1 MDAVEII
8 TKGLDGI
15 ERSVDTFKQNARK
28 DIEEMK
34 DSQREL
40 ADRLLGIE
48 QKGGVWPGD
57 GVKTGGASDGLGKK
71 VWKSIQDNGDLLSKT
86 DKLRIEIKAA
96 GDVTGTSSA
105 RTIQSGIASAPA
117 GMILGVQNAF
127 PARTI
132 GATSAIEYSRYTGI
146 EGAAAVQAAE
156 GDTKSAVRPTFSL
169 ITQAGITIAGY
180 AKVSKQALTDS
191 NELQRAID
199 VTLRRSIGTALDSTL
214 NAGTWGGAAGL
225 LAHSTAYTSLVYTSL
240 VDAASEGVATM
251 QVAGFNP
258 DTVVLNPADWLA
270 ICVAKA
276 TGSGEYLSGAYL
288 APLPELLRG
297 LRVVLSSTV
306 TAGKVLLADSSQLEL
321 LIVDDMTVEIGTSG
335 DDFTKNVRTI
345 LGEMRVIPTF
355 RAVGAARL
363 ITPKA

>member
-1 MDAVEII
+1 MSDYLGKIMDAV
-8 TKGLDGI
+8 
-15 ERSVDTFKQNARK
+15 
-28 DIEEMK
+28 
-34 DSQREL
+34 DSLEKRYIQSWNNVENKQREF
-40 ADRLLGIE
+40 ADRLLEIE
-48 QKGGVWPGD
+48 QKGSARMDVETNAKSSLGV
-57 GVKTGGASDGLGKK
+57 K
-71 VWKSIQDNGDLLSKT
+71 VWKAIQENGDLLSKT
-86 DKLRIEIKAA
+86 DKLRIEVKAA
-96 GDVTGTSSA
+96 GDVTGTSSV
-105 RTIQSGIASAPA
+105 RNIQSGGASAPA
-117 GMILGVQNAF
+117 GMILGVQSAF
-127 PARTI
+127 PTRTI
-132 GATSAIEYSRYTGI
+132 GPTSAIEYSRYTGL

-156 GDTKSAVRPTFSL
+156 GDAKAAVRPTFSL

-191 NELQRAID
+191 AELQRAID
-199 VTLRRSIGTALDSTL
+199 VTLRRSVGTALDATL
-214 NAGTWGGAAGL
+214 NSGTWGGAAGL
-225 LAHSTAYTSLVYTSL
+225 LAHSTAYTSLVYTAL

-270 ICVAKA
+270 ICVAKSS
-276 TGSGEYLSGAYL
+276 TGEYLSGSYL

-306 TAGKVLLADSSQLEL
+306 TAGKALLVDSSQLEL